1 MAKHKIKAKQIKI
14 VHPRHIK
21 ARRWFASVIG
31 VLGLA
36 EGLVL
41 MSNTSITGNVINET
55 AQANYSIL
63 GSLIFLVGLVA
74 AILALKKN

>member
-1 MAKHKIKAKQIKI
+1 MAKHKIKARQIKST
-14 VHPRHIK
+14 HPKHIK
-21 ARRWFASVIG
+21 ARRWFASIIG

-41 MSNTSITGNVINET
+41 MSNTDITGYAISET

-74 AILALKKN
+74 AILALKRN